1 MMEIRFPQFAE
12 IVNRAKE
19 KITIVSGMHGDANGN
34 LLREYNGVTGR
45 QPLREETSFGN
56 RLFEL
61 DMFLN
66 FNKQTVMG
74 K

>member
-19 KITIVSGMHGDANGN
+19 KITIVSGMYGDANGN

-45 QPLREETSFGN
+45 
-56 RLFEL
+56 
-61 DMFLN
+61 
-66 FNKQTVMG
+66 
-74 K
+74 